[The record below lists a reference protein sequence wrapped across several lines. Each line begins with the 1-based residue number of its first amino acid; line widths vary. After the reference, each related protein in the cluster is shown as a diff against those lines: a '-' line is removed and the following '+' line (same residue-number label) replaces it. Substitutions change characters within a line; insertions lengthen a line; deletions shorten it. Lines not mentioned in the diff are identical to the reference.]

1 MICPYFF
8 LPRQNNHNNIDETNF
23 LPFSDNRVFVLYWV
37 IYRHITSAHGEYWHW
52 NQIYKVSY
60 FYYEVNLMELKTKIY
75 LLKTTKLSINLVS
88 VLFFLNFTLLS
99 RGVRKAIKVPNKK
112 YLSYIAH
119 LIRNLPNK
127 QNFICK
133 KLVNKLAIWFKIM
146 PENLY

>member
-1 MICPYFF
+1 
-8 LPRQNNHNNIDETNF
+8 
-23 LPFSDNRVFVLYWV
+23 
-37 IYRHITSAHGEYWHW
+37 
-52 NQIYKVSY
+52 
-60 FYYEVNLMELKTKIY
+60 MELKTKIY

-112 YLSYIAH
+112 YIAH

-133 KLVNKLAIWFKIM
+133 KLVNKLAI
-146 PENLY
+146 